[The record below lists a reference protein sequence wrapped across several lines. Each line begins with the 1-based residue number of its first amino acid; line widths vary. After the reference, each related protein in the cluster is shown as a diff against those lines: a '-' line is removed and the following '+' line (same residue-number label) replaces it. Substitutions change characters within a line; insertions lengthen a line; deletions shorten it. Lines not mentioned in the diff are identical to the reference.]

1 MMFLLII
8 ICRNISEMND
18 FISDAGSGFVVGSAL
33 IANWNANS
41 LGVEDPFLRAFEAD
55 LLVVPIPGIATE
67 IRRTNDFAYSSSRA

>member
-41 LGVEDPFLRAFEAD
+41 LGVEDPFLRAFEAG
-55 LLVVPIPGIATE
+55 LVVPIPGIATE